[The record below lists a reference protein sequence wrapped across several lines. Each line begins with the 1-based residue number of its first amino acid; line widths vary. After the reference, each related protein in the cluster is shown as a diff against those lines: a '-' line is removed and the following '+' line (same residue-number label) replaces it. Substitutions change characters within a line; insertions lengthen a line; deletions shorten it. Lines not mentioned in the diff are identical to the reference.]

1 MEEQIQDN
9 LKQVGTWKRI
19 GFILIFAVIAGV
31 VRTLIWVVVILQ
43 IAAALFTGNT
53 NQHILGFGQ
62 KLAAYLYHILL
73 FMTFNTD
80 ELPFPFSDWSLTE
93 EVISK
98 KDIAHAHS

>member
-1 MEEQIQDN
+1 MEEELQEN

-31 VRTLIWVVVILQ
+31 VRTLIWVVVLLQ
-43 IAAALFTGNT
+43 IAASLLTGNT

-62 KLAAYLYHILL
+62 QLAGYLYHIML

-80 ELPFPFSDWSLTE
+80 EVPFPFSAWGLTE
-93 EVISK
+93 GVISN
-98 KDIAHAHS
+98 KDLASRP

>member
-1 MEEQIQDN
+1 MEEELQDN
-9 LKQVGTWKRI
+9 LKQVSTWKRI

-43 IAAALFTGNT
+43 IASALLTGNT

-62 KLAAYLYHILL
+62 KLAAYLYHIML

-80 ELPFPFSDWSLTE
+80 KVPFPFSDWGLTE
-93 EVISK
+93 EVVSNKDLIAK
-98 KDIAHAHS
+98 K

>member
-1 MEEQIQDN
+1 MEEKLQDN
-9 LKQVGTWKRI
+9 LKQVSTWKRI
-19 GFILIFAVIAGV
+19 GFILVFAVIAGV

-80 ELPFPFSDWSLTE
+80 ALPFPFSDWNLTE
-93 EVISK
+93 EIVNQKDLISK
-98 KDIAHAHS
+98 

>member
-1 MEEQIQDN
+1 MEEELQEN

-31 VRTLIWVVVILQ
+31 VRTLIWVVVLLQ
-43 IAAALFTGNT
+43 IASALITGNT

-62 KLAAYLYHILL
+62 KLAAYLYHIML

-80 ELPFPFSDWSLTE
+80 TVPFPFSDWGLTE
-93 EVISK
+93 DAIRDKDLVAK
-98 KDIAHAHS
+98 K

>member
-1 MEEQIQDN
+1 MEEELQDN

-31 VRTLIWVVVILQ
+31 VRTLIWVVVLLQ
-43 IAAALFTGNT
+43 IASALLAGKP

-62 KLAAYLYHILL
+62 KLAAYLYHIML

-80 ELPFPFSDWSLTE
+80 TVPFPFSDWGLTE
-93 EVISK
+93 EAISDKNLVAK
-98 KDIAHAHS
+98 K

>member
-1 MEEQIQDN
+1 MEEDIQEN

-31 VRTLIWVVVILQ
+31 VRTLIWVVVLLQ
-43 IAAALFTGNT
+43 IAAALLTGQT

-93 EVISK
+93 QVIGK
-98 KDIAHAHS
+98 KDIVSKQ